1 MNDEEFGA
9 QLGRSI
15 EARVSRAQP
24 LADVDDLLTR
34 GDELRRKQR
43 RRHLA
48 VTAVVVIAVG
58 ALGFAVGTTVGD
70 DGGTTTAVI
79 VPRASSEGDVYEPAD
94 LAQAGFEIANAFRAV
109 FGPAS
114 EQRKVDSIQLGPE
127 LQPLLRRSAK
137 IAQSFGYTED
147 QLARN
152 VVTVTDP
159 SFIDATHAI
168 VHFSITIP
176 DHGTIVRDR
185 LGYAVKTDGR
195 WQVSARTVCDIV
207 WPGTTS
213 PACPARAPS

>member
-1 MNDEEFGA
+1 MNDDELGA
-9 QLGRSI
+9 RLGRSI
-15 EARVSRAQP
+15 DARVQRVQP
-24 LADVDDLLTR
+24 RTDIDDLLTR
-34 GDELRRKQR
+34 SDELRRRER
-43 RRHLA
+43 RRFLA
-48 VTAVVVIAVG
+48 VTTGVVIVVG
-58 ALGFAVGTTVGD
+58 ALGFMLGSVVSD
-70 DGGTTTAVI
+70 DGDTSTAVV
-79 VPRASSEGDVYEPAD
+79 VPRASSEADVYEPAD
-94 LAQAGFEIANAFRAV
+94 LAQAGREISGAFRAV

-114 EQRKVDSIQLGPE
+114 EQVKLDSMQLGRE

-152 VVTVTDP
+152 VVAVSDP

-168 VHFSITIP
+168 VHYSITIP

-185 LGYAVKTDGR
+185 IGYAVKTGGR

-213 PACPARAPS
+213 PACPARSPG